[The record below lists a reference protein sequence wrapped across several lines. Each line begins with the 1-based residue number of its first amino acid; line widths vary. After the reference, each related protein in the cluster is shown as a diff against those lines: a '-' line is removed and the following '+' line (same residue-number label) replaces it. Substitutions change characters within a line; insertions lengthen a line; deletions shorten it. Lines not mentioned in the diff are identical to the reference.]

1 MIRTVLWIG
10 WLNLLRDRVALAL
23 TFVLPLVFFTVF
35 ASVFGGLDEGGGRS
49 VKVAWHAEEPTPI
62 TERLRASMMERYGLR
77 ITPAQAPAPEPADVL
92 RTGRADVVVELP
104 PGFSSALA
112 TLGTTG
118 APEVVVHANDANPLA
133 APIVSGALQAAVLEV
148 ILDTLPDVVA
158 DRVARSAVQIRTET
172 PLGGAGKKPSIAFF
186 AAGIGVMF
194 LLFSLSGRSA
204 ILIEERET
212 GVLARLM
219 ASRLTLGRLLAGRWL
234 FLTLLGCVQIGAMFL
249 WAALGFGLDLF
260 TPRHLAGFAVMTAMS
275 AAAAAAFGLFLA
287 TLCRSRAQLSGI
299 ASVVILV
306 MSALGGSMFPR
317 FLMPEGMQQLGRLT
331 FNAWALD
338 GYQKVFW
345 YEAAPAELWRECAV
359 LGAAGAIFLGLAVA
373 VARRSTRGG
382 A

>member
-148 ILDTLPDVVA
+148 ILDTLP
-158 DRVARSAVQIRTET
+158 
-172 PLGGAGKKPSIAFF
+172 
-186 AAGIGVMF
+186 
-194 LLFSLSGRSA
+194 
-204 ILIEERET
+204 
-212 GVLARLM
+212 
-219 ASRLTLGRLLAGRWL
+219 
-234 FLTLLGCVQIGAMFL
+234 
-249 WAALGFGLDLF
+249 
-260 TPRHLAGFAVMTAMS
+260 
-275 AAAAAAFGLFLA
+275 
-287 TLCRSRAQLSGI
+287 
-299 ASVVILV
+299 
-306 MSALGGSMFPR
+306 
-317 FLMPEGMQQLGRLT
+317 
-331 FNAWALD
+331 
-338 GYQKVFW
+338 
-345 YEAAPAELWRECAV
+345 
-359 LGAAGAIFLGLAVA
+359 
-373 VARRSTRGG
+373 
-382 A
+382 

>member
-10 WLNLLRDRVALAL
+10 WLSLLRDRVALAL

-35 ASVFGGLDEGGGRS
+35 ASVFGGLDDGGGRS
-49 VKVAWHAEEPTPI
+49 VRVAWHAEESTPV
-62 TERLRASMMERYGLR
+62 TERLRTSMTERYGLR
-77 ITPAQAPAPEPADVL
+77 ITPAQAPVPAPADVL
-92 RTGRADVVVELP
+92 RSGAADVVVELP
-104 PGFSSALA
+104 ASLSAALA
-112 TLGTTG
+112 TLGAAG
-118 APEVVVHANDANPLA
+118 APEVLVHANDANPLA
-133 APIVSGALQAAVLEV
+133 APIVSGALQAAVLDV
-148 ILDTLPDVVA
+148 VLDALPASVA
-158 DRVARSAVQIRTET
+158 DRVAASAVQVRLVR

-212 GVLARLM
+212 GVLERLL
-219 ASRLTLGRLLAGRWL
+219 ASRLSLARLLLGRWL
-234 FLTLLGCVQIGAMFL
+234 FLALLGCVQISAMFL
-249 WAALGFGLDLF
+249 WAAFAFGLELF

-287 TLCRSRAQLSGI
+287 SLCRSRAQLSGI

-338 GYQKVFW
+338 GYQRVFW

-359 LGAAGAIFLGLAVA
+359 LGVAGVVFLGLAIA
-373 VARRSTRGG
+373 IAGMSARRSH
-382 A
+382 